1 MGPSDED
8 ERARRLTTEPAR
20 RILAAARRMV
30 AERGIERSHV
40 VDIAREAGVA
50 RGLVT
55 YYFGTKD
62 RLLAE
67 VMEADALVRTQRLAE
82 LVGGA
87 ETLDDL
93 LQGMGA
99 TLLGDFVSADP
110 GAHRAVQELA
120 SLAFRN
126 EDIRSRQ
133 ARLRGSF
140 RDQLAAI
147 LVAKE
152 AAGIIVLRDDADDIA
167 GMLIALG
174 QGIAT
179 EASADSAWDCT
190 GAVSC
195 AEALVRGLLAP

>member
-1 MGPSDED
+1 LGPSDEE

-20 RILAAARRMV
+20 RILAAARRLV

-67 VMEADALVRTQRLAE
+67 VMEADAQVRIQRLAE

-99 TLLGDFVSADP
+99 TLLGDFVSAEQ
-110 GAHRAVQELA
+110 GGHRAVQELA
-120 SLAFRN
+120 SLALRN
-126 EDIRSRQ
+126 EEIRGRQ
-133 ARLRGSF
+133 ARLRASY
-140 RDQLAAI
+140 RAQLAAI
-147 LVAKE
+147 LTEKD
-152 AAGIIVLRDDADDIA
+152 AAGVIALRGDADNVA
-167 GMLIALG
+167 AVLIGLG

-179 EASADSAWDCT
+179 EAIADAAWDCS

-195 AEALVRGLLAP
+195 AEALVRRLLAP